1 MRGRVTRDFQK
12 PGNPLPSHFE
22 QNNEVEGLHMYRR
35 ILAAAAVCM
44 ALAACASAPP
54 PCDARQA
61 IDQCQGSRDAG
72 ACRQLAM
79 LLANGEVP
87 RTLGP
92 DAEEAMLKACWADS
106 LVDAKRG
113 TDARW
118 RLCYEAGKHFSAR
131 AVKTLEEP
139 DTNFRKVAAHLYLR
153 ACELGQPQGCRL
165 LLSECLL
172 LNESM
177 CDAPPT
183 EDQARQWATQRRE
196 RDARA
201 LER

>member
-1 MRGRVTRDFQK
+1 
-12 PGNPLPSHFE
+12 
-22 QNNEVEGLHMYRR
+22 MYRQ
-35 ILAAAAVCM
+35 ILAAIAVCA
-44 ALAACASAPP
+44 ALAACASAPELG
-54 PCDARQA
+54 DARQV
-61 IDQCQGSRDAG
+61 IGHCNGGGEAG
-72 ACRQLAM
+72 ACRQLAT
-79 LLANGEVP
+79 LLSNGEVP
-87 RTLGP
+87 RPLAP
-92 DAEEAMLKACWADS
+92 EAEEAVLKACWADA

-131 AVKTLEEP
+131 AMKAMEEP
-139 DTNFRKVAAHLYLR
+139 DTNLRKVAAHLYLR
-153 ACELGQPQGCRL
+153 ACELGQPQGCRM

-172 LNESM
+172 LNEDL
-177 CDAPPT
+177 CAAPPS